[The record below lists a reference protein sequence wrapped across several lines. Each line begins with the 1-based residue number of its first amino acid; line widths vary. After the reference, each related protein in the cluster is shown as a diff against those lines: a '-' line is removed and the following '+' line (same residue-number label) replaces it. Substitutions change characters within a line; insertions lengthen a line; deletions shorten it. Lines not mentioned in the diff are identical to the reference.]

1 MNWTDLFRFSPRAS
15 RQEYAFVSLCTQGIS
30 LLFYALQGRLAPE
43 GLSWIQFIL
52 ALAFGF
58 VSAVLLLAV
67 FWVGL
72 AVSFR
77 RMHDMNLSGLWYV
90 GYYVAVVCV
99 GVVFSEI
106 WWVATVLGV
115 AAMLFLC
122 LKKPSSSNR
131 FAAAAPAFMPG
142 VFSKRGV
149 FAAAVAACILLSVGQ
164 VALSRWQLA
173 SAQQSFPA
181 RQIQSVPAR

>member
-1 MNWTDLFRFSPRAS
+1 MNWTDLFRFFPRAS

-30 LLFYALQGRLAPE
+30 LLFYALQGRLASE

-149 FAAAVAACILLSVGQ
+149 FAAAVVACILLSVGQ

-173 SAQQSFPA
+173 SAQKSFPA

>member
-15 RQEYAFVSLCTQGIS
+15 RQEYAFVSLCTQGLS

-173 SAQQSFPA
+173 SVQQSFPA
-181 RQIQSVPAR
+181 RQTQSVPAR

>member
-72 AVSFR
+72 AVSFL
-77 RMHDMNLSGLWYV
+77 RMHDMNFYGMWYV

-173 SAQQSFPA
+173 SAQKSFPA